1 MKEELGQ
8 VEPLTCSKRKEQMR
22 IISLQVNVNRGSSV
36 AESGSTVPLF
46 ENYHNRPNPVVM
58 AVLVA

>member
-22 IISLQVNVNRGSSV
+22 IISLQVNRGSSV